1 MELLNTFSRS
11 ADAVFFQISLMTKEY
26 KLYEWEFSWTPEGY
40 EENIWIQGR
49 KGMETWKKIV

>member
-26 KLYEWEFSWTPEGY
+26 KLYEWEFS
-40 EENIWIQGR
+40 
-49 KGMETWKKIV
+49 